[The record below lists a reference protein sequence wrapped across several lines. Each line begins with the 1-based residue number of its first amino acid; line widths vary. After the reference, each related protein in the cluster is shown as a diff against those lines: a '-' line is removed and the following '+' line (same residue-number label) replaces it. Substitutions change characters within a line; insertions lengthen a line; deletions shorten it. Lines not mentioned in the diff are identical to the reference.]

1 MKRNI
6 SLTKSGMPA
15 MWESGGAMTNS
26 ANCVIIGDRNAQRK
40 KPVFIRTGGHLSNDN
55 HALFILNKDDTVVVG
70 TRSRSDYTY
79 VILKYVGYEKVGQG
93 VIGEFVV
100 VNHFSDG
107 VWDNELDP
115 KYTDIL
121 ESARVKMNNYH
132 CRDTVYALGLN
143 VVADTLR
150 DIRNGKIFKLNKS
163 LSTTPEII
171 DEYFKCNKGKERE
184 VLEQFDFSDFGIGN
198 IGRMVRY
205 VPWQYIRAK
214 VNPDT
219 VHLYEMHR
227 NTNYLY
233 HFIIAPNTFDDDY
246 IDEMGYQGVSFEIAE
261 TRDFNDLPE
270 NKKINFYLGRIVVYV
285 NFVHVPEDNMHS
297 YALSDA
303 LYFIM
308 DYGNGRRLCLY
319 EHLSHITRRP
329 PTIHGVG
336 DRADEGYSKPNPYSA
351 SCLIR
356 KDE

>member
-15 MWESGGAMTNS
+15 LWESGGAMTNS
-26 ANCVIIGDRNAQRK
+26 ADCTLVGDKFAQRK

-55 HALFILNKDDTVVVG
+55 HALFILNKGDVVVVG
-70 TRSRSDYTY
+70 TRARSDYSY
-79 VILKYVGYEKVGQG
+79 VILRFVSCEKLGDG
-93 VIGEFVV
+93 KAIGEFDII
-100 VNHFSDG
+100 NHFSEG
-107 VWDNELDP
+107 QWDNELDP

-121 ESARVKMNNYH
+121 EAARVKMNKYH

-285 NFVHVPEDNMHS
+285 NFVHVPECSTYS
-297 YALSDA
+297 YASSDA

-308 DYGNGRRLCLY
+308 DYGKGRRLCLY
-319 EHLSHITRRP
+319 EHLSHVIRRP

-351 SCLIR
+351 SCLITE
-356 KDE
+356 D